1 METTVLEYDD
11 CPPSLNKLSGHH
23 YKGKY
28 AGAKKRW
35 EGIVAMLF
43 MVGKVP
49 RKLARVEVTAELRF
63 PDKRT
68 RDEGNFR
75 FMLEKATGDALKK
88 GGWLPDDGAD
98 MYQFGS
104 VTFDAEKGRRRTRL
118 TVKYE

>member
-1 METTVLEYDD
+1 METVVLFYDD
-11 CPPSLNKLSGHH
+11 VPPSLNRLSGHH

-28 AGAKKRW
+28 AGAKQRW
-35 EGIVAMLF
+35 EGILAMMF

-49 RKLARVEVTAELRF
+49 RKLSRVEVTAELTF

-75 FMLEKATGDALKK
+75 MMLEKALGDALKK

-98 MYQFGS
+98 MYSFGG
-104 VTFDAEKGRRRTRL
+104 VTFNPERGPKKTTL